1 MSSSNVKPVQSLR
14 ILVTGGSGFIGVNL
28 CTALVAYGH
37 EVTSVSRSMNVP
49 VSGSPS
55 SPWRHIRASV
65 TSAEEMKR
73 CCAGI
78 DVVVHLASSTY
89 PASSNLDVVGDVRE
103 NMVGSVTLLDAAV
116 RAGVRKVV
124 FASSGGAIYGD
135 PLSLPIDESHP
146 LRPLSS
152 YGIVKASTEEYLRM
166 YSATSGVDYCSL
178 RVANPYGPG
187 QNWGRGQGVV
197 AEFLYRALTGKPVKI
212 WGGGRA
218 IRDYIYIDDVVD
230 AFVRAIHTDG
240 LKRALNVGSGQG
252 LSTLQVLE
260 AVEAVTGLT
269 VSRNFVEPEDGA
281 ASVSK
286 VVLSPARA
294 VLSLGWSRKVEFGEG
309 LNRTLTWIRSR
320 IHKLETS

>member
-1 MSSSNVKPVQSLR
+1 MR

-28 CTALVAYGH
+28 CAALAAEGH

-49 VSGSPS
+49 ASDWPG
-55 SPWRHIRASV
+55 SPWRHVRASV
-65 TSAEEMKR
+65 NSADEMKR

-89 PASSNLDVVGDVRE
+89 PASSNLDVVSDVRE
-103 NMVGSVTLLDAAV
+103 NLVGSVTLLDAAV

-124 FASSGGAIYGD
+124 YASSGGAIYGD
-135 PLSLPIDESHP
+135 PQSLPIDEGHP

-166 YSATSGVDYCSL
+166 YSVTSGLDYCSL

-187 QNWGRGQGVV
+187 QYWGRGQGVV
-197 AEFLYRALTGKPVKI
+197 AEFLYRALTGKPVRI
-212 WGGGRA
+212 WGGGQA

-230 AFVRAIHTDG
+230 AFLRAIHTDG
-240 LKRALNVGSGQG
+240 LRQALNIGSGQG

-260 AVEAVTGLT
+260 TVEAVTGLT
-269 VSRNFVEPEDGA
+269 VSRDFVEHEAGA
-281 ASVSK
+281 TAVSR

-294 VLSLGWSRKVEFGEG
+294 VERLGWHRKVEFRQG
-309 LNRTLTWIRSR
+309 LDLTLGWIRNKIQKEAS
-320 IHKLETS
+320 